1 MSGQGV
7 FIKNTLYQLPARCA
21 YTSESEMDNLFFKSV
36 YCLSGFWIV
45 RKNRHLSKYFR
56 NRRCLIQDETI
67 VIILNTVLFLRSFNH
82 EFTRFE
88 KKHYP

>member
-36 YCLSGFWIV
+36 YCLSGLWIV
-45 RKNRHLSKYFR
+45 RKNRH
-56 NRRCLIQDETI
+56 CLIQDEAI